1 MPGEFFLEGVVPSST
16 NGDNQED
23 VEVNGESIGRPILY
37 YIPNR
42 TAEVTG
48 KSSRLELLAATEI
61 IAPVLDALIMV
72 EGTQSDP
79 VRDVTLSNFTFA
91 HSAETYLKSYEVPSG
106 GDYAIHRN
114 GAVRLQGT
122 ERSTVSSCHFDRL
135 GGNGL
140 VLSDYNRNTTIAGNH
155 FRKLGDSAMVLVGS
169 AELLDA
175 TGGNQPRLT
184 KIEGNTAYESV

>member
-42 TAEVTG
+42 TAEVTS

-135 GGNGL
+135 GGNAL
-140 VLSDYNRNTTIAGNH
+140 VLSDYNRNTTVIGC
-155 FRKLGDSAMVLVGS
+155 
-169 AELLDA
+169 LLYTSDA
-175 TGGNQPRLT
+175 AD
-184 KIEGNTAYESV
+184 E